1 LKLAI
6 ATCARF
12 PYLADDDAVLPG
24 AFAAR
29 GVETSVVVWNDP
41 GVDWSRFDAVVVRST
56 WDYHLDLPVFF
67 TWLDR
72 IERGARVVNAPATM
86 RWNAHK
92 GYLRGLAERGI
103 DIVPTIFLSQGNR
116 PDFEEIAAELGAPE
130 FVIKPAV
137 SASAF
142 RTTVIGRG
150 YEPREAA
157 AGILDMLVRDRDAMV
172 QPFMR
177 EIFAFGERS
186 LVFIAG
192 TFSHAIRR
200 TPIAH
205 GEAGAETSNAR
216 IDIPA
221 EQHDFAQR
229 VLATLDHVP
238 AYARVDIVPV
248 AAGGPLLSELELIE
262 PSLYFRHCPPCAA
275 AFADA
280 VLDAIA
286 TPALASDR
294 LLTAGSR
301 A

>member
-1 LKLAI
+1 MTPLNSRVLSTRTHSILI
-6 ATCARF
+6 ASWLSSWRNRNKCTGRVISPRIGDKTGNALFYDRII
-12 PYLADDDAVLPG
+12 PMADDLYDEHRA
-24 AFAAR
+24 
-29 GVETSVVVWNDP
+29 EIE
-41 GVDWSRFDAVVVRST
+41 ST
-56 WDYHLDLPVFF
+56 
-67 TWLDR
+67 
-72 IERGARVVNAPATM
+72 ARVVNAPATM

-92 GYLRGLAERGI
+92 GYLHGLAERGI
-103 DIVPTIFLSQGNR
+103 PIVPTIFLSLGNHR
-116 PDFEEIAAELGAPE
+116 DFEEIAAELRARE

-142 RTTVIGRG
+142 RTTVIGKG

-157 AGILDMLVRDRDAMV
+157 AGILEMLVRDRDAMV

-229 VLATLDHVP
+229 VLGTA
-238 AYARVDIVPV
+238 ARSS
-248 AAGGPLLSELELIE
+248 ANSN
-262 PSLYFRHCPPCAA
+262 
-275 AFADA
+275 
-280 VLDAIA
+280 
-286 TPALASDR
+286 
-294 LLTAGSR
+294 
-301 A
+301 